1 MDNNFTIS
9 EAAFEFTVEKMQQT
23 IRRQLIAI
31 IALVILFAVT
41 IGGMVLAFIQ
51 YESEFQ
57 TEYCEVKADTG
68 DAYYGFIGEDGDITY
83 GDNTR

>member
-1 MDNNFTIS
+1 MNEFTIS

-41 IGGMVLAFIQ
+41 IGGMVFAFIK
-51 YESEFQ
+51 YEARFD
-57 TEYCEVKADTG
+57 TEYCEVKADSG
-68 DAYYGFIGEDGDITY
+68 NAYYGYVGEDGDIRY
-83 GDNTR
+83 GDNQS